1 MQQKCRCNK
10 RLIEHRKT
18 IHALKAQLTV
28 YTQAYVNSYKQHVK
42 KNANV
47 ILAGKDITE
56 QVFSLPFTEI
66 YSNYSYRMDMEVM
79 CRPSPF
85 IWG

>member
-1 MQQKCRCNK
+1 M
-10 RLIEHRKT
+10 L
-18 IHALKAQLTV
+18 
-28 YTQAYVNSYKQHVK
+28 K